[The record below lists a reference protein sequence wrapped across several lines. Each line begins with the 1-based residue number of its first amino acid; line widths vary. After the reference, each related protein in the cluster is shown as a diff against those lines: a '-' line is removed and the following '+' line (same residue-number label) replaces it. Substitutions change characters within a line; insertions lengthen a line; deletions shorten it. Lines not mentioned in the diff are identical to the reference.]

1 MSRRP
6 AGRPAGRLRLL
17 LAACLLLAGC
27 SRNSDDNPDVAASGD
42 PFDLRD
48 VCPAVVTIQTDFNP
62 ESEYGA
68 TYNLLGAKYTV
79 DDKRKT
85 VRGPLVTDGRDT
97 GVQVEIRAGGPA
109 VEFTDPGELLYKD
122 PSITLGF
129 VSTDSQIAQYDKYP
143 TLSVV
148 APMSINPQI
157 LMWAADKH
165 PELQSVGDL
174 STGETPIVTFKDAT
188 YGQYLVTTGIIS
200 PKQWRQD
207 YDGTDQAWI
216 ASGGKIIQ
224 QGFRSSEPYLY
235 EKKFGTKIDF
245 ILLYDMRYR
254 VYTQTL
260 GIRTADRAKLAP
272 CLTKLV
278 PIVQRSQVSFLRNP
292 TRANALIVALA
303 ARPKWRKD
311 TGWDYPAD
319 LAAYSVQAQRAEGLI
334 TVDRQQR
341 VGLFDMN
348 RVEFAQRE
356 VQLAFVSQSP
366 RVPYKPGIAPTD
378 LATNQFI
385 DLSVR
390 LPAT

>member
-1 MSRRP
+1 M
-6 AGRPAGRLRLL
+6 RLRSTGAPLAAAILL
-17 LAACLLLAGC
+17 LSAC
-27 SRNSDDNPDVAASGD
+27 SRGGGDAGAAVAGD
-42 PFDLRD
+42 PLDLRA

-68 TYNLLGAKYTV
+68 TYNLLGPKYTV
-79 DDKRKT
+79 DDQRKA
-85 VRGPLVTDGRDT
+85 VRGPLVAGGRDT

-109 VEFTDPGELLYKD
+109 VKFRDPGELLYKD

-129 VSTDSQIAQYDKYP
+129 VSTDSQIAQYAKYP

-165 PELQSVGDL
+165 PALL
-174 STGETPIVTFKDAT
+174 SLANLSENKVPIVTFSGAT
-188 YGQYLVTTGIIS
+188 YAQYLVTTGIIS
-200 PKQWRQD
+200 AKQWRQD
-207 YDGTDQAWI
+207 YDGTDAAWI
-216 ASGGKIIQ
+216 ASGGSIIQ

-235 EKKFGTKIDF
+235 ETKFHTKINY
-245 ILLYDMRYR
+245 ILLYDMRYQ
-254 VYTQTL
+254 VYSQTL

-272 CLTKLV
+272 CLAKLV
-278 PIVQRSQVSFLRNP
+278 PIVQRSQVDFLRDP
-292 TRANALIVALA
+292 ARANALIVALA
-303 ARPKWRKD
+303 ARPKWKKD

-319 LAAYSVQAQRAEGLI
+319 LAAYSVKAQKEEGLI
-334 TVDRQQR
+334 TVDRRSR
-341 VGLFDMN
+341 VGLFNMD
-348 RVEFAQRE
+348 RVALAQQE
-356 VQLAFVSQSP
+356 VQLAFNAQSP

-390 LPAT
+390 LPPVT

>member
-1 MSRRP
+1 MSAA
-6 AGRPAGRLRLL
+6 AG
-17 LAACLLLAGC
+17 
-27 SRNSDDNPDVAASGD
+27 GD
-42 PFDLRD
+42 PLDLRG

-79 DDKRKT
+79 DDQRKT
-85 VRGPLVTDGRDT
+85 VRGPLLADGRDT

-109 VEFTDPGELLYKD
+109 VKFRDPGELLYKD
-122 PSITLGF
+122 PTITLGF
-129 VSTDSQIAQYDKYP
+129 VSTDSQIAQYPKYP

-165 PELQSVGDL
+165 PELLSLADL
-174 STGETPIVTFKDAT
+174 SASKMPIVTFSGAT
-188 YGQYLVTTGIIS
+188 YAQYLVTTGIIS
-200 PKQWRQD
+200 AKQWRQD
-207 YDGTDQAWI
+207 YDGTDAAWI
-216 ASGGKIIQ
+216 ASGGSIIQ

-235 EKKFGTKIDF
+235 EKKFRTKINY

-260 GIRTADRAKLAP
+260 GIRTADKARLGP
-272 CLTKLV
+272 CLAKLV
-278 PIVQRSQVSFLRNP
+278 PIIQRSQVAFLRDP
-292 TRANALIVALA
+292 ARANALIVALA
-303 ARPKWRKD
+303 ARLRWKKD

-319 LAAYSVQAQRAEGLI
+319 LAAYSVRAQKEEGLI
-334 TVDRQQR
+334 TVDRQAR
-341 VGLFDMN
+341 VGLFDMD
-348 RVEFAQRE
+348 RVALAQQE
-356 VQLAFVSQSP
+356 VQLAFNTQGT
-366 RVPYKPGIAPTD
+366 RVPYKAGIATSD

-390 LPAT
+390 LPPAT